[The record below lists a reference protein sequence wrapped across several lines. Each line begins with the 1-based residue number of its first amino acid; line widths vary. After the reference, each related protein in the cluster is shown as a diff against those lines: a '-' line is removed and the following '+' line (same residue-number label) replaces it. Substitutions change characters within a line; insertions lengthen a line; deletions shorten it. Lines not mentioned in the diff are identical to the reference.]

1 MKNTDR
7 ATAKPAVSNEDS
19 LKKLGNKN
27 NTSKLPNALQNRKRM
42 GIIVA
47 LYKDEGTIPDSCS
60 ASVLHNQSSLNEQLK
75 TDFIG
80 QINPD
85 RVVAYSSEEAAL
97 TSRAFYPSDCWNE
110 GYYPEDMCEEW
121 CIEPLYNTHLW
132 IVSIDDVDTTPHA
145 HAARLDTQKAIN
157 LQLEEQ
163 HLTNAYL
170 CKSKS
175 EAEKLVERI
184 NANTNEVFRR

>member
-27 NTSKLPNALQNRKRM
+27 NTSELLNALRDRKRM

-47 LYKDEGTIPDSCS
+47 LHKDDGTIPDSCS
-60 ASVLHNQSSLNEQLK
+60 ASVLHNLSSLNTQLK

-80 QINPD
+80 MINPD
-85 RVVAYSSEEAAL
+85 RVFAYPSEEAAL
-97 TSRAFYPSDCWNE
+97 ASRAFYSSDWWNE

-121 CIEPLYNTHLW
+121 CVEPLFNRHFW
-132 IVSIDDVDTTPHA
+132 IVSIDIVDSTPRA
-145 HAARLDTQKAIN
+145 YAARLDTHHAIN

-175 EAEKLVERI
+175 EAEKLVEKI
-184 NANTNEVFRR
+184 NANTNKLF